1 MPGVETRGVAPGA
14 IDFVAIGHLA
24 VDYRNGER
32 VLGGAAAYSCLLAA
46 RLGLS
51 SAVVTAVGED
61 FDLFGPLEGIEIHY
75 HRSHQSTTFRNEYR
89 GAERRQQLL
98 GRAHPLTDADLTPLR
113 SRLAEEATVFYCPI
127 AQEIEAPLIPLSPGG
142 LCGVAA
148 QGFFRRWDDDGWV
161 HPCAWE
167 EADVALAD
175 VTFVCMSEHDAPR
188 ARELALSLASERRT
202 LAVTEGVRGARV
214 YTEGRCYLVPTLV
227 RPALDPTGAGDVFAA
242 SFLVALG
249 EGQAPLEAAQFAACA
264 ASFTVE
270 APGVAGVPSHRQ
282 AVEARL
288 ADYRARHHPR
298 EIEP

>member
-1 MPGVETRGVAPGA
+1 MPGVDKSGVAPGP
-14 IDFVAIGHLA
+14 INFVAIGHLA

-32 VLGGAAAYSCLLAA
+32 VLGGAAAYSCLVAA

-113 SRLAEEATVFYCPI
+113 SRLAEEATVLYCPI
-127 AQEIEAPLIPLSPGG
+127 AREIEAPLIPLSPGG
-142 LCGVAA
+142 PCGVAA
-148 QGFFRRWDDDGWV
+148 QGFFRRWDDEGWV

-167 EADVALAD
+167 GAATALAQA
-175 VTFVCMSEHDAPR
+175 TFVSMSELDAPHAR
-188 ARELALSLASERRT
+188 ALALALANGRRT
-202 LAVTEGVRGARV
+202 VAVTEGVRGARV
-214 YTEGRCYLVPTLV
+214 YTRGRCYLVPALI

-249 EGQAPLEAAQFAACA
+249 EGQAPLEAAQFAVCA

-282 AVEARL
+282 GVEIRL
-288 ADYRARHHPR
+288 ADYRARHYPR
-298 EIEP
+298 EIDP